1 MGNTKG
7 HSDPVG
13 KELAAKT
20 KDRKGIH
27 TGERH
32 IRVTPVQLVKFQIGF
47 VPHLFHINRAA

>member
-1 MGNTKG
+1 M
-7 HSDPVG
+7 G